1 MERLRYIVLALAIWL
16 PYMAQAD
23 VQDNT
28 AVSSDSLQHEFA
40 FKPDSVQLVDAS
52 ELEVD
57 SLPKVAWRPNP
68 GRAVWLGAIC
78 PGLGQMYN
86 RSWWKVPIVYGAFMG
101 CGYAIMI
108 NQQSYGEYKQAY
120 LDLYNDIANNAVSED
135 DMTKSYN
142 AILPNGYN
150 IALMGGAS
158 AYVDKLQNWQNSS
171 RRYRDIS
178 ILVTVVVYALSL
190 VDAYVDAQLFDF
202 DISPDLSM
210 QVEPTLHYDPI
221 QQRTNGEVHLAIKF

>member
-1 MERLRYIVLALAIWL
+1 LVLGLLL
-16 PYMAQAD
+16 PLTSMAD

-28 AVSSDSLQHEFA
+28 AVTPDSLQHEFA

-57 SLPKVAWRPNP
+57 SLPPVAWRPNP
-68 GRAVWLGAIC
+68 MRAVWLGAIC

-86 RSWWKVPIVYGAFMG
+86 RSWWKVPIVYGALMG
-101 CGYAIMI
+101 CGYAIMT
-108 NQQSYGEYKQAY
+108 NQQTYSEYKQAY
-120 LDLYNDIANNAVSED
+120 LDLYNDIANDAVVDD

-142 AILPNGYN
+142 AILPNGYD
-150 IALMGGAS
+150 ITRMGGAS
-158 AYVDKLQNWQNSS
+158 SYVDKLQNWQNSY

-178 ILVTVVVYALSL
+178 ILVTVVVYALTL

-221 QQRTNGEVHLAIKF
+221 QQRTNGEVHLAIRF

>member
-1 MERLRYIVLALAIWL
+1 MGWADEQEHFV
-16 PYMAQAD
+16 AQP
-23 VQDNT
+23 
-28 AVSSDSLQHEFA
+28 DSLQPDFT
-40 FKPDSVQLVDAS
+40 FKPDSMRLIDAD

-57 SLPKVAWRPNP
+57 TLPQVAWRPDP
-68 GRAVWLGAIC
+68 LRAVWLGAIC

-86 RSWWKVPIVYGAFMG
+86 RSWWKVPIVYGALMG

-108 NQQSYGEYKQAY
+108 NQQSYTEYKRAY
-120 LDLYNDIANNAVSED
+120 LDLYNDISAETVVEND
-135 DMTKSYN
+135 PTKSYN
-142 AILPNGYN
+142 AILPNGYD
-150 IALMGGAS
+150 ITRMGGSS
-158 AYVDKLQNWQNSS
+158 AYLTKLQEWQNTY

-178 ILVTVVVYALSL
+178 ILAAVIVYGLSL

-221 QQRTNGEVHLAIKF
+221 RQRTNPEVHLAITF

>member
-1 MERLRYIVLALAIWL
+1 MLGLLLALNV
-16 PYMAQAD
+16 QAD

-28 AVSSDSLQHEFA
+28 AINQDSLQHEFA

-57 SLPKVAWRPNP
+57 SLPPVVWRPDP
-68 GRAVWLGAIC
+68 LRAVWLGAIC

-86 RSWWKVPIVYGAFMG
+86 HSWWKVPIVYGALMG
-101 CGYAIMI
+101 CGYAIMT
-108 NQQSYGEYKQAY
+108 NQQTYAEYKQAY
-120 LDLYNDIANNAVSED
+120 LDLYNDIANEAVTDE

-142 AILPNGYN
+142 AILPAGYD
-150 IALMGGAS
+150 IARMGGAS
-158 AYVDKLQNWQNSS
+158 SYADKLQNWQNTY

-221 QQRTNGEVHLAIKF
+221 QQRTNGEVHLAIRF